1 MILYNV
7 LVDLTIVYMLL
18 SYTAL
23 SFSKPYKYYISPI
36 LDTVCVHNSK
46 KSTNECLCLYHVKRF
61 FHFHNLYL
69 MRSCS
74 CGPEFLLLP

>member
-61 FHFHNLYL
+61 FQFHNLYL